1 MIRKE
6 NFVPENHANIA
17 CRAYAG
23 QGYEVTRFARK
34 HGITRQQAREIIKK
48 IGNDR
53 EKLNEA
59 ALALKGSAGQNG
71 QQGS

>member
-6 NFVPENHANIA
+6 NFVPENQADDA
-17 CRAYAG
+17 CRTYAG

-34 HGITRQQAREIIKK
+34 HGISRQQAREIIKK

-59 ALALKGSAGQNG
+59 AVALKRSAGKDG
-71 QQGS
+71 QADA